1 MQALVSPGDALST
14 AELVRYARQLS
25 LPQLGVEG
33 QRRLKASRVLV
44 LGAGGLGA
52 PVLTSLAAAGVGT
65 IAIVDSDTVE
75 PSNLQRQTLFTPAD
89 VGRPKAGAAAEALL
103 EQNPFIQVVPLE
115 TRVTAANVLAI
126 VKDYDVVVDG
136 TDNFETRYL
145 AHDAAKLLGKPYV
158 WGSVLR
164 FDGQV
169 TVFWAAPPTGTGV
182 TLRDLFP
189 ADAESAEGESCA
201 VAGVLGS
208 VCANIGAAMATETL
222 KLLAG
227 FGEPLLGRLLVHDG
241 LDGSWREIR
250 FGPAPTH
257 QERIRGTIQA
267 SRALPEPDAVP
278 TASVNVA
285 RVPLPVESDRRNGL
299 ARPERTDPMTEPTEP
314 AASTEPAVSA
324 ESAVSPEQLRDLLAA
339 RERGE
344 TDFVLVDVREEWE
357 REVVAIEG
365 SVLIP
370 MGNLLSDEAREL
382 MPQDERVILYCHY
395 DSRSGSAQDYLS
407 RNGWSDI
414 SFVSGGVDSWV
425 AQIEPDKARY

>member
-1 MQALVSPGDALST
+1 MQPLVSPGDALSRE
-14 AELVRYARQLS
+14 ELVRYARQLS

-65 IAIVDSDTVE
+65 IAVVDSDTVE

-89 VGRPKAGAAAEALL
+89 VGRSKAAVAAEALL
-103 EQNPFIQVVPLE
+103 EQNPFISVIPIE
-115 TRVTAANVLAI
+115 SRVTDANVLTI

-169 TVFWAAPPTGTGV
+169 TVFWASPPTGTGV

-189 ADAESAEGESCA
+189 TDAASAEGESCA

-208 VCANIGAAMATETL
+208 VCAAIGSAMATETL

-250 FGPAPTH
+250 FGPAPA
-257 QERIRGTIQA
+257 QAVDAGTNEASQA
-267 SRALPEPDAVP
+267 LTDADAVP
-278 TASVNVA
+278 ASASEAENSSA
-285 RVPLPVESDRRNGL
+285 PLPVESDRRNGL
-299 ARPERTDPMTEPTEP
+299 ARPERTPSMTE
-314 AASTEPAVSA
+314 AAAAT
-324 ESAVSPEQLRDLLAA
+324 VSPEELRDLLAA
-339 RERGE
+339 RQRGE

-357 REVVAIEG
+357 REIVTIEG
-365 SVLIP
+365 SILIP
-370 MGNLLSDEAREL
+370 MGSLLSDEAREL
-382 MPQDERVILYCHY
+382 MPQDDRVILYCHH

-414 SFVSGGVDSWV
+414 SFVTGGVDAWA